1 MKDWE
6 KWGFEPI
13 DTYARTPEN
22 QRQIELCFAIF
33 FGSTVPKAQEILQS
47 TAGERILHVA
57 KNNGWTTHQI
67 AKEIQNYVDYID
79 EKEEANAE
87 TANEKTT
94 TNGSGS
100 LIP

>member
-1 MKDWE
+1 
-6 KWGFEPI
+6 
-13 DTYARTPEN
+13 
-22 QRQIELCFAIF
+22 
-33 FGSTVPKAQEILQS
+33 
-47 TAGERILHVA
+47 VA
-57 KNNGWTTHQI
+57 KNNGLTTHQI

>member
-13 DTYARTPEN
+13 DTYARAPEN

-47 TAGERILHVA
+47 
-57 KNNGWTTHQI
+57 
-67 AKEIQNYVDYID
+67 ID
-79 EKEEANAE
+79 
-87 TANEKTT
+87 
-94 TNGSGS
+94 
-100 LIP
+100 